1 MKWLTILLLAS
12 GAFLLF
18 FELVV
23 VESSNFFVVS
33 GVGALLIVIGLG
45 TITLKYLVLRT
56 ELGSDKGYNSAAKED
71 YSEYLGQTGVAL
83 TVLRPAGTAMIENK
97 RLDVVSV
104 GDFIEVDVP
113 IQVINV
119 EGSKVMVEKNRQQ
132 SKKLLQ
138 GTYGDC

>member
-23 VESSNFFVVS
+23 ESSNFFVVG

-104 GDFIEVDVP
+104 GDFIDADVS
-113 IQVINV
+113 IQVIGV
-119 EGSKVMVEKNRQQ
+119 EGSKVMVEKKRRQ
-132 SKKLLQ
+132 
-138 GTYGDC
+138 TN